1 MAVIINDFE
10 VVVEPEATPP
20 GGQNPEPI
28 ASEEGVTPQTLTPHD
43 FDNILRRRNDR
54 LMRVR
59 AH

>member
-10 VVVEPEATPP
+10 VVVEPPATPA
-20 GGQNPEPI
+20 GEQGQESMT
-28 ASEEGVTPQTLTPHD
+28 AEEGVAPQTLTPHD
-43 FDNILRRRNDR
+43 FDNILRQRRDR